1 MATATTTDAE
11 TTVEAPSAGLTPR
24 IWARAIDLVLDV
36 GSFFL
41 AWYLVQVLDRIGL
54 PIAIGSVLFV
64 IPVVFVVF
72 NEVHLLATKGT
83 TLGKATQ
90 QLEVAGPDGGAINHG
105 TAALRALLLLLVL
118 PALVALVRSD
128 RRGIHGIVT
137 DTTVRAAEV
146 PDLHRQRL
154 AYGVLPVGV
163 FFTALAIWRL
173 GGSDTRFETEYDVA
187 GPGTKFDWG
196 FFFDMV
202 PDFSKALWVT
212 AKGTLAGF
220 AFAVVLGL
228 FLALG
233 RRSAS
238 RWVRWPFALFI
249 EFIRSTP
256 LLIQLFFLFFA
267 LPRIGWLPRWIAV
280 MNPIT
285 ALMVGLG
292 VHYATYCSEAYR
304 AGINSVPKGQWEAST
319 AMNLGPFTTWT
330 RVILPQ
336 AIPNVLPALGN
347 YLVAG
352 FKDAPLGATI
362 QVTGVL
368 FFADTLSSRV
378 FRAVEPITLVGVGFL
393 LISIPSAFLIRRLER
408 RIGYERS

>member
-1 MATATTTDAE
+1 M
-11 TTVEAPSAGLTPR
+11 
-24 IWARAIDLVLDV
+24 WARVTDLVLYT
-36 GSFFL
+36 GSL
-41 AWYLVQVLDRIGL
+41 LLVWYLVQVLSWLGL
-54 PIAIGSVLFV
+54 PAAIGSILFV
-64 IPVVFVVF
+64 LPVGFVLF
-72 NEVHLLATKGT
+72 NEVHLVATHGT
-83 TLGKATQ
+83 TLGKATR
-90 QLEVAGPDGGAINHG
+90 QLEVVRLDGSPLNHG
-105 TAALRALLLLLVL
+105 TAALRALLLLLFI

-128 RRGIHGIVT
+128 RAFNHGILAN
-137 DTTVRAAEV
+137 TVVRSSEV

-154 AYGVLPVGV
+154 AYSVLPVGV
-163 FFTALAIWRL
+163 FFTALAVWRL
-173 GGSDTRFETEYDVA
+173 GGSSTRFEAKYDVA
-187 GPGTKFDWG
+187 GPDTKFDWG
-196 FFFDMV
+196 FFFEMI

-212 AKGTLAGF
+212 TKGTMAGF
-220 AFAVVLGL
+220 ALAVVLGL

-238 RWVRWPFALFI
+238 RWVRWPFAVFI

-267 LPRIGWLPRWIAV
+267 LPRIDWLPRWIAV

-285 ALMVGLG
+285 TLMVGLG

-319 AMNLGPFTTWT
+319 AMNLRPFTTWAQ
-330 RVILPQ
+330 VILPQ

-352 FKDAPLGATI
+352 FKDAPLGATV

-378 FRAVEPITLVGVGFL
+378 FRAVEPITIVGVGFL
-393 LISIPSAFLIRRLER
+393 LVSIPSAFLIRRLER
-408 RIGYERS
+408 RIGYERA

>member
-1 MATATTTDAE
+1 MTTDVTHMTE
-11 TTVEAPSAGLTPR
+11 STVTTSAALGPR
-24 IWARAIDLVLDV
+24 VWARATDLVLDF

-41 AWYLVQVLDRIGL
+41 AWYLVGILDNIGV
-54 PIAIGSVLFV
+54 PVGVASILFV
-64 IPVVFVVF
+64 IPVAFVIF
-72 NEVHLLATKGT
+72 NEVHLLATTGT

-90 QLEVAGPDGGAINHG
+90 QLEVTGADRQFLDHTRAGI
-105 TAALRALLLLLVL
+105 RFVLLILVI
-118 PALVALVRSD
+118 PALIALARSD

-137 DTTVRAAEV
+137 DSEVRAAEV
-146 PDLHRQRL
+146 PDLQQQRL
-154 AYGVLPVGV
+154 AYAALPVAV
-163 FFTALAIWRL
+163 FFVALFIWRV

-187 GPGTKFDWG
+187 GPDTKFDWG
-196 FFFDMV
+196 FFFDMI
-202 PDFSKALWVT
+202 PDFLKALWIT
-212 AKGTLAGF
+212 TKGTLAGF

-233 RRSAS
+233 RRSE
-238 RWVRWPFALFI
+238 RRLVRLPFALFI

-256 LLIQLFFLFFA
+256 LLIQLFFIFFA
-267 LPRIGWLPRWIAV
+267 LPRIEWLPDWIAV
-280 MNPIT
+280 LNPIT

-292 VHYATYCSEAYR
+292 IHYATYCSEAYR
-304 AGINSVPKGQWEAST
+304 AGINSVPKGQWEAAT
-319 AMNLGPFTTWT
+319 AMNLAPFTTWT

-378 FRAVEPITLVGVGFL
+378 FRSVEPFTLVGVGFL
-393 LISIPSAFLIRRLER
+393 VISIPSAFLIRRLER
-408 RIGYERS
+408 RIGYERA